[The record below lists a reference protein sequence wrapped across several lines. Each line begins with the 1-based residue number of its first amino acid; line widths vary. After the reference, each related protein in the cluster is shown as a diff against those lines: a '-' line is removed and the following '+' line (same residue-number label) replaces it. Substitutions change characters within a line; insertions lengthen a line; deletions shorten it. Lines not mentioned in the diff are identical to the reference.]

1 MYVPGPAGAYAGGGG
16 RGGGGGVRS
25 IPFKFC
31 FRSVFWQYHAH
42 AILMKYGNFRSFLF
56 FSTGPTYG
64 HNGLR
69 NEKGL
74 YSFHSFR

>member
-1 MYVPGPAGAYAGGGG
+1 MFIA
-16 RGGGGGVRS
+16 
-25 IPFKFC
+25 
-31 FRSVFWQYHAH
+31 VFSNILNI

-64 HNGLR
+64 HNGLS

>member
-1 MYVPGPAGAYAGGGG
+1 MFIA
-16 RGGGGGVRS
+16 
-25 IPFKFC
+25 
-31 FRSVFWQYHAH
+31 VFSN
-42 AILMKYGNFRSFLF
+42 ILNIVKLMKYGNFRSYF

-64 HNGLR
+64 RNGLS